1 MTMSLTTNQS
11 ELNSMIRV
19 GVKNYRKWECHTGHV
34 VCIQMNAYR
43 IISGSRSENF
53 LWSIIYQNHVYTRDR
68 SLMLNDFWL
77 KTISALK
84 PKEQENQKNSRF
96 LNRPIFNL

>member
-53 LWSIIYQNHVYTRDR
+53 LWSIIYLTR
-68 SLMLNDFWL
+68 LE
-77 KTISALK
+77 A
-84 PKEQENQKNSRF
+84 PSRVPLPSIRLIQYRAAHLIEECNMF
-96 LNRPIFNL
+96 ICSSSWRKVGGGV

>member
-43 IISGSRSENF
+43 IISGSRSEKK
-53 LWSIIYQNHVYTRDR
+53 I
-68 SLMLNDFWL
+68 
-77 KTISALK
+77 
-84 PKEQENQKNSRF
+84 
-96 LNRPIFNL
+96 